1 MIIKFFSRGCFMLFV
16 VILIIALYTA
26 YKIYNVVKPI
36 LYEKFKG
43 IELLEPERNFKD
55 YIDKVKDKK
64 FRDSLLVYYKKVEQL
79 SSEKKEVVLRSFNRT
94 FNVLNLNKKIDSLEA
109 EDLLKLLR
117 TLTRE
122 WY

>member
-79 SSEKKEVVLRSFNRT
+79 SFEKKEVVLTSFNRT

-122 WY
+122 